1 MIAPTALLQAASAVA
16 APPATKATNASA
28 AAQVAAKTA
37 KHAVNPAAPTS
48 ANHAAALNT
57 NAMQKTS
64 NVVLATAAHPKTQP
78 KNDDG
83 SDDHFCSPGTT
94 CLDTLYLDLNDYPG
108 EDEIFENMCRG
119 NMQWP
124 GFNADRPN
132 EIFLTYNGKNQNAA
146 AAANRRAAGC
156 AGSPCAR
163 IFGETL
169 PNGNRIRWS
178 CEEWPPAASAEG
190 GALASIICVPQS
202 INSAIGS
209 RWRWAVDGKSKGD
222 QIRVKVKGIDC
233 SKYTNDKKRSIEE
246 EDKNILLGRAA
257 TGAVLKNDSE
267 VIFVDSSVYGNKT
280 DGSVA
285 IIIPFDV
292 PYDFEATFNVNYSI
306 ASGSLKSGS
315 MIDDW
320 GNDFGSIPISDS
332 GQTASG
338 NIQVGPDGVG
348 DVMMFAWVDTTAV
361 SVSYSTSFSTSSTT
375 ATARSTS
382 TATSTHSTSTTTAI
396 PTSASAGN
404 GARAIDVPS
413 MMLWAEVPI
422 AAVLFA

>member
-1 MIAPTALLQAASAVA
+1 MYAARMDCTVARQEGLAAMAGMLLLFQEKRQKKDPDFDYSTHCAPDGGLCCGTTACEEGWQCCSGGEGCCEDAQTCCTSGCADAGKSCCGTQYQCDTTDEQCCSGNGCAPKDATCCGPDYYCSAGGTCCIG
-16 APPATKATNASA
+16 P
-28 AAQVAAKTA
+28 Q
-37 KHAVNPAAPTS
+37 
-48 ANHAAALNT
+48 
-57 NAMQKTS
+57 Q
-64 NVVLATAAHPKTQP
+64 
-78 KNDDG
+78 NDDG
-83 SDDHFCSPGTT
+83 SDDYFCSPGTT

-132 EIFLTYNGKNQNAA
+132 EILLTYNGKNQNAA

-169 PNGNRIRWS
+169 PNGDRIRWS

-190 GALASIICVPQS
+190 GALASIVCVPQS

-222 QIRVKVKGIDC
+222 QIRVKIKGLDC

-246 EDKNILLGRAA
+246 DKKILLGRAA
-257 TGAVLKNDSE
+257 SGAVLKNDSE
-267 VIFVDSSVYGNKT
+267 VIFVNSSIYGNKT

-285 IIIPFDV
+285 MIIPFDV
-292 PYDFEATFNVNYSI
+292 PSDFEGLFHVNYSI

-315 MIDDW
+315 LIDDW
-320 GNDFGSIPISDS
+320 GNDFGSYVPFPFSRRYDS
-332 GQTASG
+332 EADE
-338 NIQVGPDGVG
+338 N
-348 DVMMFAWVDTTAV
+348 
-361 SVSYSTSFSTSSTT
+361 
-375 ATARSTS
+375 
-382 TATSTHSTSTTTAI
+382 
-396 PTSASAGN
+396 
-404 GARAIDVPS
+404 
-413 MMLWAEVPI
+413 
-422 AAVLFA
+422 

>member
-1 MIAPTALLQAASAVA
+1 
-16 APPATKATNASA
+16 
-28 AAQVAAKTA
+28 
-37 KHAVNPAAPTS
+37 
-48 ANHAAALNT
+48 
-57 NAMQKTS
+57 
-64 NVVLATAAHPKTQP
+64 
-78 KNDDG
+78 
-83 SDDHFCSPGTT
+83 
-94 CLDTLYLDLNDYPG
+94 LNDYPG

-169 PNGNRIRWS
+169 PNGDRIRWS

-209 RWRWAVDGKSKGD
+209 RWRWAVDGKSKND

-233 SKYTNDKKRSIEE
+233 SKITNDKKRSIDG
-246 EDKNILLGRAA
+246 DKKMLLGRAG

-267 VIFVDSSVYGNKT
+267 VVFVDSSVYGNKT

-285 IIIPFDV
+285 MIIPFDV
-292 PYDFEATFNVNYSI
+292 PYDFEGTFKVNYTI

-315 MIDDW
+315 LIDDW
-320 GNDFGSIPISDS
+320 GNDFGS
-332 GQTASG
+332 
-338 NIQVGPDGVG
+338 
-348 DVMMFAWVDTTAV
+348 
-361 SVSYSTSFSTSSTT
+361 Y
-375 ATARSTS
+375 
-382 TATSTHSTSTTTAI
+382 
-396 PTSASAGN
+396 
-404 GARAIDVPS
+404 VPFP
-413 MMLWAEVPI
+413 A
-422 AAVLFA
+422 